1 MKITLFDSTAMM
13 DDAQRFLLDLAHG
26 LMRRRWEVSVLLG
39 AAGPLETLLARQ
51 GLTVTRLTL
60 PSHGGYWHAIM
71 HVRREFRRQGTQ
83 LLCTNSPDAATLGG
97 IAIYLA
103 GGTACWRLHG
113 QERWPQTLLSRVAL
127 RLQRQFFVT
136 TTEAGEEVV
145 AHVGRRA
152 PIRVIPPVIDL
163 TPFTATDPPV
173 HRRAEAPVVG
183 MLASWEP
190 CHGQETLVK
199 AVRLLHQGGRAARLH
214 LACPLGAAVDER
226 YRLMVQGVIK
236 AAGLADRI
244 LLDGEVSDIP
254 AFLARCNVVVA
265 PFIRPTCGRLALE
278 AAAAGRPLIATHES
292 RVEAITEDGH
302 TGILVPG
309 NDPHALAD
317 ALALLLASPAL
328 RAEMGRQARM
338 RMETQFNLTL
348 LLDAL
353 EELLPPEQRQA
364 WMASRGTP
372 NAK

>member
-1 MKITLFDSTAMM
+1 MNITLFDSAATV
-13 DDAQRFLLDLAHG
+13 DDAQRFLLDLAQG
-26 LMRRRWEVSVLLG
+26 LTRRRWEVTVLLG
-39 AAGPLETLLARQ
+39 AAGPLETLLTRQ
-51 GLTVTRLTL
+51 GIAVTHV
-60 PSHGGYWHAIM
+60 PSHGGYWRAVM
-71 HVRREFRRQGTQ
+71 AVCRELRHQNIQ
-83 LLCTNSPDAATLGG
+83 LLYANSPDAAMLGG
-97 IAIYLA
+97 LVVRLA

-113 QERWPQTLLSRVAL
+113 QEHWSQTLISRVAL
-127 RLQRQFFVT
+127 RLQRQFFVP

-145 AHVGRRA
+145 AHAGRRA
-152 PIRVIPPVIDL
+152 PIRLIPPVIDL

-173 HRRAEAPVVG
+173 HQRAETPVVG
-183 MLASWEP
+183 MFAAWEP
-190 CHGQETLVK
+190 RHGQATLVK
-199 AVRLLHQGGRAARLH
+199 AVRLLHQGGRAVRLH
-214 LACPLGAAVDER
+214 LACPLGAVADER
-226 YRLMVQGVIK
+226 YRLMVRGAIK

-244 LLDGEVSDIP
+244 LLEGEISDIP
-254 AFLARCNVVVA
+254 AFLARCDVVVA
-265 PFIRPTCGRLALE
+265 PFTCPTCGRLALE
-278 AAAAGRPLIATHES
+278 AAAAGRPFIATHES
-292 RVEAITEDGH
+292 RVEAIIEDGH

-338 RMETQFNLTL
+338 RIETQFNLTQ